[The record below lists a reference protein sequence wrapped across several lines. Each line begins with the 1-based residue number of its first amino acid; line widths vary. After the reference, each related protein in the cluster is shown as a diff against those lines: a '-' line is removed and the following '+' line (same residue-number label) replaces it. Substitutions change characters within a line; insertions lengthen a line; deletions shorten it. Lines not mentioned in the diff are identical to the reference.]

1 MPSTQNIDLV
11 KQTTDKIARSKNIVI
26 VEYQGVAVK
35 DQVKLRADLKAA
47 GGELTVLKNRLVKI
61 ALQDRLKEIPE
72 LIEASLNGP
81 TAILFGYDDA
91 VAATKVLT
99 TFAKD
104 HESLK
109 IKVGVLMAEGSALS
123 GSKGE
128 SADRVMTAS
137 DVEALAKLP
146 GRQELLAML
155 VVQLQS
161 PIQGFYNV
169 LKGNL
174 SGLARVLNAIKEKQ
188 ETK

>member
-1 MPSTQNIDLV
+1 MPSTQNVDLV
-11 KQTTDKIARSKNIVI
+11 KQTADKIARSKNIVI
-26 VEYQGVAVK
+26 IEYQGITVK

-47 GGELTVLKNRLVKI
+47 GGELTVLKNRLIKI
-61 ALQDRLKEIPE
+61 ALKERLKDMPE
-72 LIEASLNGP
+72 LLDASLNGP

-91 VAATKVLT
+91 VAATKILT

-104 HESLK
+104 HDSLK
-109 IKVGVLMAEGSALS
+109 VKAGVLMAEG
-123 GSKGE
+123 E
-128 SADRVMTAS
+128 STDKVMTIAE
-137 DVEALAKLP
+137 VEALAKLP

-174 SGLARVLNAIKEKQ
+174 SGLARVLNGIKEQKDQ
-188 ETK
+188 K